1 MTFTIGRGNDIVC
14 TTIAQI
20 AQKLVDKD
28 VESLFANMGATWDWL
43 NSDPQMRW
51 IGPEKGVVH
60 IALGAVTNAI
70 WDLWARWSG
79 KPLWKLIVDF
89 TPVRFQASDYETTSL
104 VLKVLFLGGIY

>member
-14 TTIAQI
+14 TTISQLAS
-20 AQKLVDKD
+20 KLIDKD
-28 VESLFANMGATWDWL
+28 IESLFENMGQTWDWL

-60 IALGAVTNAI
+60 IALGAVGNAI
-70 WDLWARWSG
+70 WDLLARVRG

-89 TPVRFQASDYETTSL
+89 TPVS
-104 VLKVLFLGGIY
+104 